1 MGRTRPSEYDV
12 WFDWEPS
19 DRTEARPRRTQ
30 RSGGRPRRR
39 SGLFRWGVVLGLCAL
54 LALGAGRLWDG
65 TSPAAVPGGDRVQ
78 TPFQPGAELL
88 DQLHAVSGVPVPCR
102 LAELKGKPRRFDKTV
117 EKQAMEQAVL
127 DFLK

>member
-1 MGRTRPSEYDV
+1 MAKDKR
-12 WFDWEPS
+12 
-19 DRTEARPRRTQ
+19 
-30 RSGGRPRRR
+30 
-39 SGLFRWGVVLGLCAL
+39 GLLCIVEVSTASPYKFCGSVLTAIGETPCGDGL
-54 LALGAGRLWDG
+54 
-65 TSPAAVPGGDRVQ
+65 
-78 TPFQPGAELL
+78 ELL

>member
-1 MGRTRPSEYDV
+1 MFVSTASPYKFCDQRAHAPSGRR
-12 WFDWEPS
+12 
-19 DRTEARPRRTQ
+19 
-30 RSGGRPRRR
+30 
-39 SGLFRWGVVLGLCAL
+39 
-54 LALGAGRLWDG
+54 
-65 TSPAAVPGGDRVQ
+65 PAAM
-78 TPFQPGAELL
+78 ALELL